1 MHVPVLQK
9 EIVEYLKP
17 KPNENFID
25 CTIGEGGHAL
35 AILKKTAPDGKI
47 LGIDWDGKQIEN
59 CKRNLKPFE
68 NRLILVCDSYFRL
81 KEIVARTNFRKI
93 SGILFDLGMSS
104 WHLED
109 SGRGFTFKKNELL
122 DMRYNQNSSLNAKHI
137 LNHWPREE
145 IERILKIYGEEK
157 FAKKIAKEIA
167 IKRRKKEIE
176 TTFRLVEIIRNV
188 TPQWYRRQKIHFAT
202 RTFQAIRIAVN
213 DEIENLKKALPQALE
228 VLERKGRLAIIS
240 FHSLEDGV
248 VKNFFKSKEKEGGLK
263 ILTKKPVSPTLSEVK
278 YNRRSRSAKLRVAQK
293 N

>member
-1 MHVPVLQK
+1 MHIPVLQN
-9 EIVEYLKP
+9 EIIEYLKP

-35 AILKKTAPDGKI
+35 AILKKTAPGGKV
-47 LGIDWDGKQIEN
+47 LGIDWDEKQIEN
-59 CKRNLKPFE
+59 CQRNLKPFE
-68 NRLILVCDSYFRL
+68 NRLILACDSYSRL
-81 KEIVARTNFRKI
+81 KEAVTKTNFTKI
-93 SGILFDLGMSS
+93 AGILFDLGMSS

-122 DMRYNQNSSLNAKHI
+122 DMRYNQNSSLNAKYV

-145 IERILKIYGEEK
+145 IEKILKIYGEEK
-157 FAKKIAKEIA
+157 FAKRIAKEIA
-167 IKRRKKEIE
+167 KERMRKKIE
-176 TTFRLVEIIRNV
+176 TTFQLVEIIRNA
-188 TPQWYRRQKIHFAT
+188 TPQWYHRQKIHFAT

-228 VLERKGRLAIIS
+228 VLKKKGRLAIIS

-248 VKNFFKSKEKEGGLK
+248 VKNFFRNKEKEGELK
-263 ILTKKPVSPTLSEVK
+263 ILIKKPVLPTLSEIK